1 MQQWTNPK
9 YADLVAAMKRAQA
22 TAGDR
27 SRVSGTSVRP
37 NTIRGFVIPGTPPA
51 A

>member
-1 MQQWTNPK
+1 MQWTDPK
-9 YADLVAAMKRAQA
+9 YADLVAVMKQAQA
-22 TAGDR
+22 TGDDQPPVPR
-27 SRVSGTSVRP
+27 SSARP